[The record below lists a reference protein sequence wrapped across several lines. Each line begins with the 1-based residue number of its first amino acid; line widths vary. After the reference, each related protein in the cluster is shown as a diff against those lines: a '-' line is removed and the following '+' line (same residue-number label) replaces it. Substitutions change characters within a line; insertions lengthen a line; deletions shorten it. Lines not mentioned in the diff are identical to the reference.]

1 MRLALAEDANVAA
14 QSITNNN
21 TGSSNTSSNEGANI
35 VDEGV
40 FVSGMPFKRLSDLN
54 LRSLADDAE
63 KPANVTQRERVDSLG
78 RKFSIDSE
86 VFVQQSLK
94 SSSSMSSFVDLFSTP
109 EMKSTSKLEGPSNS
123 FDLAIGAPSM
133 DATEDHEELLEIT
146 SSNQQS
152 APEADATIAKQ
163 PAASEVD
170 SIINEAIEY
179 ATSGSSSFE
188 KDYRGMFLQKV
199 RNFLEESAS
208 PFKHIDIWVPMD
220 ITHSNDIVGKQHIGG
235 ASSMASTSSDNV
247 AGTIYGSQP
256 VNSSVR
262 LCNAGYITVQ
272 ADEKTMKRFNEVRIR
287 L

>member
-21 TGSSNTSSNEGANI
+21 TGSSNTSTNEGANI

-54 LRSLADDAE
+54 LESLADDAE
-63 KPANVTQRERVDSLG
+63 KPADVTQRERVDSLG

-94 SSSSMSSFVDLFSTP
+94 RSSSMSSFVDLFSKP
-109 EMKSTSKLEGPSNS
+109 EMKSTSKLSNS

-146 SSNQQS
+146 SSTQQS

-247 AGTIYGSQP
+247 AGTIYGSP

-272 ADEKTMKRFNEVRIR
+272 ADEKTMNRFNEVRIH

>member
-235 ASSMASTSSDNV
+235 ASSTSTSV
-247 AGTIYGSQP
+247 TGTIYGSQP